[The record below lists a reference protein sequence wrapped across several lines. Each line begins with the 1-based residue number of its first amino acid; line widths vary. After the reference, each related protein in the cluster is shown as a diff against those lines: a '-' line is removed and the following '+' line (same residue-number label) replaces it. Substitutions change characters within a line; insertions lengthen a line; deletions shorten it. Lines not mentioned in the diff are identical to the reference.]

1 MAVIQKKRNRLAFK
15 KTTKQNPVRK
25 KNPGFEKAWKFWKN
39 IQVDLSQF
47 KFDREEANAR

>member
-1 MAVIQKKRNRLAFK
+1 MAVVQKKKKRGAFK
-15 KTTKQNPVRK
+15 TTIRQNAMSKRSA
-25 KNPGFEKAWKFWKN
+25 GFEKAWKFWRE